1 MSQKSLQGKV
11 AIVTGANT
19 GIGLVTAKEL
29 AKSGAHTF
37 LACRSEEKTMP
48 VVEQIK
54 SETGNKQVEFLR
66 LDLAS
71 LESVRAC
78 ATAFRERDLPLHIL
92 INNAGV
98 AGYSDLTEDGFELSF
113 GVNHLGHFAL
123 TTELLSILK
132 ESSPARI
139 VNVSS
144 MSHYRAK
151 AIDYS
156 RLRSRASTVTGMP
169 EYEVSK
175 LANVLFTQELS
186 RRLEGTGVTTYALHP
201 GVIASDIWRHIPA
214 ILRGPFKLI
223 SKAFMLTV
231 EEGAKTNL
239 YCAMAP
245 ELENESGKYYDDC
258 KERRANRVTLDE
270 NMAKELWARSAEW
283 VDSNRHPANEPKEV
297 LQSGSI

>member
-1 MSQKSLQGKV
+1 
-11 AIVTGANT
+11 
-19 GIGLVTAKEL
+19 
-29 AKSGAHTF
+29 
-37 LACRSEEKTMP
+37 
-48 VVEQIK
+48 
-54 SETGNKQVEFLR
+54 
-66 LDLAS
+66 
-71 LESVRAC
+71 
-78 ATAFRERDLPLHIL
+78 
-92 INNAGV
+92 
-98 AGYSDLTEDGFELSF
+98 
-113 GVNHLGHFAL
+113 
-123 TTELLSILK
+123 
-132 ESSPARI
+132 
-139 VNVSS
+139 